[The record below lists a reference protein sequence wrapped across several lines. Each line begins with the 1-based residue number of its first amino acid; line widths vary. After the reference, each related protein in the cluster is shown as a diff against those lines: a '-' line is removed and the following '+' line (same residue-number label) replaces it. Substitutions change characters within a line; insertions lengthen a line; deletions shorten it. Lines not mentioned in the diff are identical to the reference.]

1 MMTIYFVFLLNSPS
15 DAFYFL
21 DSDFLREQKTPRREK
36 KALRYKRFT
45 FFATALNIGV
55 KHRRTGCWV
64 NALLAYDKIQGTKG
78 NWKESERGRMMKYEI
93 FVSRDAAIY
102 PSVQRR

>member
-1 MMTIYFVFLLNSPS
+1 MLQ
-15 DAFYFL
+15 AFYFL
-21 DSDFLREQKTPRREK
+21 RDCVEHC
-36 KALRYKRFT
+36 
-45 FFATALNIGV
+45 V
-55 KHRRTGCWV
+55 KHGRTGCRV
-64 NALLAYDKIQGTKG
+64 NALLAYDKIKGTKG

>member
-1 MMTIYFVFLLNSPS
+1 MLG
-15 DAFYFL
+15 AF
-21 DSDFLREQKTPRREK
+21 SFLRVEHC
-36 KALRYKRFT
+36 A
-45 FFATALNIGV
+45 
-55 KHRRTGCWV
+55 KHRCTSWRV
-64 NALLAYDKIQGTKG
+64 NALLAYDKIKGTKG